1 MYLCYDAQEVY
12 IFVGRAADQR
22 VLMELFK
29 TQNFNEIDMGIT
41 EEEVFRNVAES
52 GYLTALYN
60 IIN

>member
-1 MYLCYDAQEVY
+1 VYLCYDAHEVY
-12 IFVGRAADQR
+12 IFVGRAADPS

-29 TQNFNEIDMGIT
+29 TQNFNEVDMGIT
-41 EEEVFRNVAES
+41 EEEIFRNVAES